1 MTIFTVKRKLIV
13 LIKAMHWN
21 SFPCKQTSVHWHGH
35 TFICHIVKHYKYI
48 ETDAVEKNNSDENR
62 QVSSMQYRL
71 TRGFKNELQGIAS
84 R

>member
-21 SFPCKQTSVHWHGH
+21 SFPCKQTSVHWHGQ

-48 ETDAVEKNNSDENR
+48 ETDAVEKKQILMKTDIKFLH
-62 QVSSMQYRL
+62 VV
-71 TRGFKNELQGIAS
+71 
-84 R
+84 

>member
-35 TFICHIVKHYKYI
+35 TFVCHIVKHYIYI
-48 ETDAVEKNNSDENR
+48 ETDAVEKKQILMKTDIKFLH
-62 QVSSMQYRL
+62 VV
-71 TRGFKNELQGIAS
+71 
-84 R
+84 